1 MAGYV
6 VRAAVWSKICKSF
19 LVLFFKK
26 ELLPCYDPLMQRA
39 LFWWITAER
48 GRFVL
53 FLPVFFGVG
62 VLAYFGR
69 VSEPSAFLA
78 LLPVCVGGVFA
89 VCVWRWP
96 LVRAVAL
103 CLVFGA
109 AGFADAWWSAARAPP
124 WNALPTGAAVLTG
137 RVSLVEVLP
146 KGRRITLRTPS
157 LDGDEPLARDLRIR
171 LRAKDAL
178 PVAPG
183 DVVSVRAL
191 VRPPSPPDVPGGWD
205 TQRDAFF
212 AGLGG
217 YGFAIGP
224 CQMLERAPPQF
235 WRGVREN
242 IAGRILAA
250 LPGARGAIAA
260 TLLTGLGTAIP
271 AADRAAFQDSGLAH
285 LLAVAGLHIGIV
297 MALVFGVFRV
307 ALSAFEYPALHWPT
321 RRIAAL
327 AALAAGGLYLALTGG
342 HLPIV
347 RSFAMAAL
355 FTLGV
360 LTNRRAISL
369 RSLAFAAMLLLAWS
383 PSELVGV
390 GFQMSF
396 AAVLALIASAEVL
409 APSMARLRTGRW
421 WSAPAVYTAG
431 LVLTSLVAGT
441 ASLPFAAYHFG
452 RATLYY
458 VPANVLAVPLTA
470 FWVLPWG
477 LAALA
482 LMPFGLEHLALTPM
496 GVGIDGLL
504 AIAHFVAA
512 WPGAARN
519 VAHMS
524 PAALALAAAGMVWLG
539 LWRTRLRLL
548 GVLPILAAVPLL
560 FTPAPDIV
568 LGPQAEVIAAR
579 LGDTVLVEHAR
590 RATPIELEAPPHFWG
605 IDHAADFP
613 AAGAAADGAAVCD
626 PAACRLTIRGLR
638 VILLRNATGL
648 PCGPLLVSA
657 QTLRGACAGAPVAD
671 RALARRSGAVAIRL
685 GAGGAV
691 FVTDRDIRGDRPWVI
706 APVPLLPPA
715 QTE

>member
-1 MAGYV
+1 
-6 VRAAVWSKICKSF
+6 
-19 LVLFFKK
+19 
-26 ELLPCYDPLMQRA
+26 MQRIV
-39 LFWWITAER
+39 LWWITAER

-53 FLPVFFGVG
+53 FLPVVFGVG

-69 VSEPSAFLA
+69 VTEPSMLQA
-78 LLPVCVGGVFA
+78 LSPVGIGGV
-89 VCVWRWP
+89 VLGCVWRWP

-103 CLVFGA
+103 CGVFGA
-109 AGFADAWWSAARAPP
+109 GGFADAWWAAARAPP
-124 WNALPTGAAVLTG
+124 WDVLPTGAAVLTG

-146 KGRRITLRTPS
+146 KGVRITLRTPS
-157 LDGDEPLARDLRIR
+157 LDGDGLARDVRIR
-171 LRAKDAL
+171 LRATDAL
-178 PVAPG
+178 PVVPG

-224 CQMLERAPPQF
+224 CSMVAQAPPQV

-260 TLLTGLGTAIP
+260 TLLTGLGTTIP

-297 MALVFGVFRV
+297 MALVFGVFRIV
-307 ALSAFEYPALHWPT
+307 LSAFEYSALHWPT

-327 AALAAGGLYLALTGG
+327 AALAAGGVYLALTGG
-342 HLPIV
+342 HLPIL
-347 RSFAMAAL
+347 RSFAMASL

-409 APSMARLRTGRW
+409 APVMGRLRTGRW
-421 WSAPAVYTAG
+421 WSAPAVYAAG
-431 LVLTSLVAGT
+431 LVLTSLIAGT

-458 VPANVLAVPLTA
+458 VPANILAVPLTA
-470 FWVLPWG
+470 FWVLPCG
-477 LAALA
+477 IAALA
-482 LMPFGLEHLALTPM
+482 LMPFGVEHLALAPM

-504 AIAHFVAA
+504 AIAHGVAA

-519 VAHMS
+519 VAQMP
-524 PAALALAAAGMVWLG
+524 PAALALVAAGMVWLG

-548 GVLPILAAVPLL
+548 GVLPMLAAVPLL
-560 FTPAPDIV
+560 FTPPPDIV
-568 LGPQAEVIAAR
+568 VGPQAEVIAAR
-579 LGDTVLVEHAR
+579 LGETVLVEHAK
-590 RATPIELEAPPHFWG
+590 RATPIELEAPEHLWG
-605 IDHAADFP
+605 LDAAADFP
-613 AAGAAADGAAVCD
+613 ASGAAADGAAVCD
-626 PAACRLTIRGLR
+626 EAACRLTIRGLR
-638 VILLRNATGL
+638 AVLVRNAAGL
-648 PCGPLLVSA
+648 PCGPLLISA
-657 QTLRGACAGAPVAD
+657 QTLRSACAGAPVAD

-685 GAGGAV
+685 RAGGPV
-691 FVTDRDIRGDRPWVI
+691 FVTDRDIRGTRPWVI